1 MAATSVNPVLAE
13 WTGPHGGAP
22 VFAGVTPSDFPP
34 ALDEAMARHRA
45 EVRAIADDP
54 APATF
59 ANTLEA
65 LERAGQDFD
74 RAVTLF
80 SIFTSTLNDAAMQQA
95 QREVMPKLAAF
106 GDEIVHDPVLFA
118 RIKAVYEARETS
130 GLTAEQQRLAFVIH
144 DNFARQG
151 AALTPQSKERLARS
165 TRIWPTSTPRSAR
178 TFSATK
184 RKRPWC

>member
-1 MAATSVNPVLAE
+1 MAATSANPVLAE

-22 VFAGVTPSDFPP
+22 VFAAVTPSDFPP
-34 ALDEAMARHRA
+34 ALDEAMALHRA
-45 EVRAIADDP
+45 EVRAIADNP

-65 LERAGQDFD
+65 LERAGQAFD
-74 RAVTLF
+74 RAATMLG
-80 SIFTSTLNDAAMQQA
+80 IYTSTLNDAAMQGV

-118 RIKAVYEARETS
+118 RIQAVYETRETS
-130 GLTAEQQRLAFVIH
+130 GLTPEQQRLAFVVH

-151 AALTPQSKERLARS
+151 AALAPASKQRLG
-165 TRIWPTSTPRSAR
+165 
-178 TFSATK
+178 
-184 RKRPWC
+184 